1 MDQHLFAEFREL
13 KMIPKSLQR
22 SLQAAARYTSHPQE
36 YVLRKVPSEYVLG
49 KGHVSFFYDKGKYL
63 QKRYA
68 QVCSELKARGIGYNP
83 DRLLDPDGVLENPV
97 FCNDYI
103 PTDNALALVRQRIA
117 ERVAMKPN
125 WYRKTHGA

>member
-13 KMIPKSLQR
+13 KMIPKSLAR
-22 SLQAAARYTSHPQE
+22 SIVARGVAGVVTMIP
-36 YVLRKVPSEYVLG
+36 PEYVLG

-68 QVCSELKARGIGYNP
+68 QVRSELEARGIDYNP
-83 DRLLDPDGVLENPV
+83 NRLLDPDGVLENPV

-125 WYRKTHGA
+125 WYRKTNT